1 MKKEQSQRRMSDSTY
16 SAKELTNIRQEYE
29 IMAESPLSSLS
40 HLSLQISTTKKKKV
54 KWKKSSE
61 KKLLRKSYIHHHIY
75 EVLKFYFIGQD
86 SD

>member
-1 MKKEQSQRRMSDSTY
+1 MSDSTY
-16 SAKELTNIRQEYE
+16 SAKELTNICQEYE
-29 IMAESPLSSLS
+29 IRAESPLSSLS
-40 HLSLQISTTKKKKV
+40 HLSLQISTSKKKKKV

-61 KKLLRKSYIHHHIY
+61 KKLLRRSYIHHHIY

>member
-1 MKKEQSQRRMSDSTY
+1 MKKEQSQKRN
-16 SAKELTNIRQEYE
+16 KEEWVILPIVPE
-29 IMAESPLSSLS
+29 I
-40 HLSLQISTTKKKKV
+40 LQIYFKSMKLWQNLPWAVYLTSPSKKKKV
-54 KWKKSSE
+54 KWEKSSE

>member
-40 HLSLQISTTKKKKV
+40 HLSLQISTSKKKKSQV
-54 KWKKSSE
+54 E
-61 KKLLRKSYIHHHIY
+61 KK
-75 EVLKFYFIGQD
+75 Q
-86 SD
+86 

>member
-1 MKKEQSQRRMSDSTY
+1 MSDSTY
-16 SAKELTNIRQEYE
+16 SAKELTNICQEYE
-29 IMAESPLSSLS
+29 IRAESPLSSLS
-40 HLSLQISTTKKKKV
+40 HLSLQISTSKKKKKKV

-61 KKLLRKSYIHHHIY
+61 KKLLRRSYIHHHIY

>member
-1 MKKEQSQRRMSDSTY
+1 MSDSTY
-16 SAKELTNIRQEYE
+16 SARELTNICQEYE

-40 HLSLQISTTKKKKV
+40 HLSLQKKKV
-54 KWKKSSE
+54 KWEKSSE